1 MTDSVGD
8 VAFFDRFARYF
19 DRLSSER
26 GADEIRAGL
35 AFAERDVERVLDV
48 GGGTGRGVRGALETQ
63 SVSGGSRGGA
73 TKSRNTANASEG
85 IVADPAPGMLREARK
100 NGLEAVRADGA
111 NLPFAEASVD
121 AVLVVDA
128 LHHFGDPERAI
139 SEMARVLRP
148 GGVLVVREFDPTV
161 FVGKLVVASEQLF
174 GFDLTFFAPDELTR
188 KVGATGLNAQYR
200 TDGYEYTVA
209 GVK

>member
-19 DRLSSER
+19 DWFNPQS
-26 GADEIRAGL
+26 GAEKIRAGL

-48 GGGTGRGVRGALETQ
+48 GGGTGRGASAVG
-63 SVSGGSRGGA
+63 
-73 TKSRNTANASEG
+73 ASERL
-85 IVADPAPGMLREARK
+85 VADAAPGMLREARK
-100 NGLEAVRADGA
+100 KGMEAVRADGA
-111 NLPFAEASVD
+111 NLPFADESVD

-128 LHHFGDPERAI
+128 LHHFGDPEGAV

-161 FVGKLVVASEQLF
+161 LVGKLVVASEHLF
-174 GFDLTFFAPDELTR
+174 GFDSTFFAPDDLTR
-188 KVGATGLNAQYR
+188 KVRATGLDARYR